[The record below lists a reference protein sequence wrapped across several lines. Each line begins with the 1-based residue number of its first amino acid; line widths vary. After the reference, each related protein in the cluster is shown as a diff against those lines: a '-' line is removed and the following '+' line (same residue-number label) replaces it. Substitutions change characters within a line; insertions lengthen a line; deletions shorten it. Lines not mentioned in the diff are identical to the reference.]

1 MAGSAGKR
9 LTISCLQWYR
19 VLCAAKDGELALQ
32 GQAGAEMIE
41 LLQVV
46 KGERPSY
53 NVGQMSLL
61 EKINETADLRRLPL
75 EQLETVSDEIRKYI
89 LETMSRIGGHTGAS
103 LGAIELAVALHYAFD
118 TPRDRLVWDVGHQ
131 AYAHKILTGRREL
144 LPTIKQYGGISGFLR
159 RDESEY
165 DTFGAGHA
173 STSLSAAL
181 GMAIA
186 RDRKGEDHHVVALIG
201 DASLAGGMAMEAIN
215 QAGHLKTRLIVV
227 LNDNEM
233 SIAPAVGAL
242 TGYLNRIRGAQGYH
256 RFKDE
261 VEETLLAIPSLGE
274 RLHHAAK
281 AMKDAIAAAV
291 LPGALVSEL
300 GFKYIGYVDGH
311 NPRALVAALREAKQV
326 KDGPVIVH
334 ALTTKGK
341 GYPQAEKDYYRW
353 HATGPFDLKTGKAVK
368 SAAKAPT
375 YTSVF
380 GKTLCE
386 LMEKDP
392 KIVALTAAMPDGTG
406 VCDALERFPDRSFDV
421 GIAEQHCVTFA
432 AGMSCEGLKPVC
444 AIYSTFLQRAFD
456 QLVHDV
462 CIQNLNVK
470 FCLDRGGIAGGDGP
484 THHGLLDIAY
494 LRGVPNI
501 IVMAPKDEGEMRD
514 MMLTLVEHEGPAA
527 MRYPRGN
534 GVGASIDREP
544 ELLEIGKGEILRDG
558 GEIAIVAYG
567 SMVHPSLQAAENL
580 SREGIETTVVNAR
593 FVKPLDAQLLL
604 ALARTK
610 RLIVTVEEAYL
621 AGGFGSAV
629 LELLEENGLQD
640 KVRVVR
646 MGIPDRLVTHGD
658 PKLLLAKYGLD
669 TDGIFTRVRE
679 SIEVLDDRRAK
690 PQKVGS

>member
-1 MAGSAGKR
+1 MR
-9 LTISCLQWYR
+9 
-19 VLCAAKDGELALQ
+19 E
-32 GQAGAEMIE
+32 
-41 LLQVV
+41 
-46 KGERPSY
+46 
-53 NVGQMSLL
+53 MSLL
-61 EKINETADLRRLPL
+61 ENINSSADLRRLSID
-75 EQLETVSDEIRKYI
+75 QLPDVAAEIRQYI

-118 TPRDRLVWDVGHQ
+118 TPQDRLVWDVGHQ
-131 AYAHKILTGRREL
+131 AYAHKILTGRRDA

-186 RDRKGEDHHVVALIG
+186 RDKKGENHHVIALIG

-256 RFKDE
+256 RFKGE
-261 VEETLLAIPSLGE
+261 VEETLLSIPSLGE

-281 AMKDAIAAAV
+281 TVKDAIAAAV

-311 NPRALVAALREAKQV
+311 NTRSLVAALREAKQI

-341 GYPQAEKDYYRW
+341 GHPQAEKDYYRW
-353 HATGPFDLKTGKAVK
+353 HATGPFDLQTGKAIK

-375 YTSVF
+375 YTAVF
-380 GKTLCE
+380 GNTLCQ

-406 VCDALERFPDRSFDV
+406 ICEALERFPDRAFDV

-444 AIYSTFLQRAFD
+444 AIYSTFLQRGFD

-494 LRGVPNI
+494 LRSVPNI

-514 MMLTLVEHEGPAA
+514 MMLTMLEHNGPAA
-527 MRYPRGN
+527 IRYPRGN
-534 GVGASIDREP
+534 GVGADIERDP
-544 ELLEIGKGEILRDG
+544 QLIEIGKGEILRDG

-567 SMVHPSLQAAENL
+567 SMVHPSLQAADNL
-580 SREGIETTVVNAR
+580 AKDGIETTVVNSR
-593 FVKPLDAQLLL
+593 FVKPLDASLLL

-610 RLIVTVEEAYL
+610 RLLVTVEEAYL

-669 TDGIFTRVRE
+669 ADGIYTRVRE

-690 PQKVGS
+690 PQKVS

>member
-1 MAGSAGKR
+1 MRFLS
-9 LTISCLQWYR
+9 
-19 VLCAAKDGELALQ
+19 E
-32 GQAGAEMIE
+32 
-41 LLQVV
+41 
-46 KGERPSY
+46 
-53 NVGQMSLL
+53 
-61 EKINETADLRRLPL
+61 INSPADLRRLRVEDL
-75 EQLETVSDEIRKYI
+75 QDVADEVRQFII
-89 LETMSRIGGHTGAS
+89 DTCSRVGGHTGAS
-103 LGAIELAVALHYAFD
+103 LGAVELAVAMHYVFD
-118 TPRDRLVWDVGHQ
+118 TPQDRLVWDVGHQ
-131 AYAHKILTGRREL
+131 AYAHKILTGRRDL

-173 STSLSAAL
+173 STSISAAL

-186 RDRKGEDHHVVALIG
+186 RDRKKEDHHVVALIG
-201 DASLAGGMAMEAIN
+201 DSSLAGGMAMEAVN

-242 TGYLNRIRGAQGYH
+242 TGYLNRLRNAQGYH

-261 VEETLLAIPSLGE
+261 VEETLLSIPSVGE

-281 AMKDAIAAAV
+281 TMKDAIAAAV

-311 NPRALVAALREAKQV
+311 NPRALVAALREAQQI

-334 ALTTKGK
+334 ALTVKGK
-341 GYPQAEKDYYRW
+341 GFPEAETDYYRW
-353 HATGPFDLKTGKAVK
+353 HATGPFDLQTGKAIK

-380 GKTLCE
+380 GETLCE

-406 VCDALERFPDRSFDV
+406 VCQALERFPDRAFDV

-432 AGMSCEGLKPVC
+432 AGLSCEGLKPVC
-444 AIYSTFLQRAFD
+444 AIYSTFLQRGFD

-462 CIQNLNVK
+462 CIQDLNVK
-470 FCLDRGGIAGGDGP
+470 FCLDRGGVAGGDGQ

-494 LRGVPNI
+494 LRPIPN
-501 IVMAPKDEGEMRD
+501 VVLMAPKDEGEMRD
-514 MMLTLVEHEGPAA
+514 MLFTMLEHTGPAA

-534 GVGASIDREP
+534 GVGVPIDREP

-558 GEIAIVAYG
+558 GEVAIVAYG
-567 SMVHPSLQAAENL
+567 AMVHPSLAAAEHL
-580 SREGIETTVVNAR
+580 AKDRIETTVVNAR
-593 FVKPLDAQLLL
+593 FVKPLDTALLL

-629 LELLEENGLQD
+629 MELLEENGLQD

-646 MGIPDRLVTHGD
+646 MGIPDRLITHGD
-658 PKLLLAKYGLD
+658 AKLLLAKYGLD
-669 TDGIFTRVRE
+669 ADGIYSRVKE
-679 SIEVLDDRRAK
+679 SIEVLDERRLATK
-690 PQKVGS
+690 GTRKN